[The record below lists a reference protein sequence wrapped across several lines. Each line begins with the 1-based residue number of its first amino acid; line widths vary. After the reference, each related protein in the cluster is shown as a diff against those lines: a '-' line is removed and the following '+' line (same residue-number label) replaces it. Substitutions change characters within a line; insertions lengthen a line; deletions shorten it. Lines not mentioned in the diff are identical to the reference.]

1 MPESPVI
8 RVLAWFCVLVGLAT
22 GLLGYLMA
30 RDDVLVESAA
40 AWALAPYQLIY
51 RLGYLLTGLYISHDV
66 LELLTGMAGLA
77 IGAFGLGILIGR
89 ASRPR

>member
-1 MPESPVI
+1 MPESPVL
-8 RVLAWFCVLVGLAT
+8 RALAWLCVVVGVVT

-51 RLGYLLTGLYISHDV
+51 RVGYAVTGLYISHDV
-66 LELLTGMAGLA
+66 LELLSGMVGLT

-89 ASRPR
+89 ASRR

>member
-1 MPESPVI
+1 MTESPVV
-8 RVLAWFCVLVGLAT
+8 RALASLCVLVGAAT
-22 GLLGYLMA
+22 GVLGYLMA

-51 RLGYLLTGLYISHDV
+51 RFGYAVTGLYISHDV

-77 IGAFGLGILIGR
+77 IGAFGAGILLGR
-89 ASRPR
+89 ASKR